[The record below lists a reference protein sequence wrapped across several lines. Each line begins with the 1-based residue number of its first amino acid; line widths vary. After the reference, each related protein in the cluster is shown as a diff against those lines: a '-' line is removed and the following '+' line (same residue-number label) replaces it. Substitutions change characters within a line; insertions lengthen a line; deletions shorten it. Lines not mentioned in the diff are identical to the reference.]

1 MNPLYYS
8 LLHVFALFVLSAH
21 TFMAFANPAPEN
33 RKRTMMITGIASL
46 LALIAAGGL
55 IAKLGYSWGA
65 GWIIVKLVCW
75 LGLSS
80 LAGIVY
86 RRPHLRGKLAFAA
99 LLLTLTAL
107 VMVYIVRFQNA
118 APVAM

>member
-46 LALIAAGGL
+46 LVIGSAGGL
-55 IAKLGYSWGA
+55 MAKLGYSWGS
-65 GWIIVKLVCW
+65 GWVIVKLICW
-75 LGLSS
+75 FGLSG
-80 LAGIVY
+80 LAGIAY
-86 RRPHLRGKLAFAA
+86 RRPHLRGTLALVA
-99 LLLTLTAL
+99 LVLTLTAL
-107 VMVYIVRFQNA
+107 VMVYIVRT
-118 APVAM
+118 M